1 MKFRGL
7 QKCIVL
13 LSLLILCCNYQ
24 TMLVFSAPGNTTTV
38 IAVSSNQDD
47 RDPLTASVAS
57 PVGPTGYSKLVRKVD
72 GVQQ

>member
-1 MKFRGL
+1 MKFRGQ
-7 QKCIVL
+7 QKYIVL

-24 TMLVFSAPGNTTTV
+24 TMLVFSALGSTTTV

-47 RDPLTASVAS
+47 TDPLTASVAS
-57 PVGPTGYSKLVRKVD
+57 PVIPTGYSKLVRKVD